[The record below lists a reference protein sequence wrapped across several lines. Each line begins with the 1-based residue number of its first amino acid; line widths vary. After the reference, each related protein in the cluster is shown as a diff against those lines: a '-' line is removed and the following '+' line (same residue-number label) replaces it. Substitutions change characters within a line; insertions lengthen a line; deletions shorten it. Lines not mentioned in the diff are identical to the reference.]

1 MRGYLLDTNIL
12 AYWHDPNS
20 PKHEAVIHRLHS
32 LDSATPLRISAVA
45 WGEIEYGH
53 RCVSPSDTAIQAKFR
68 RFLETRLPRVLDIRK
83 TTAIYYGQLRAKLF
97 DKFAPKGKRK
107 GLRPE
112 QPVDPLTAAKVGIQ
126 ENDLWIAAQA
136 MEHNL
141 VLATHDRITRIR
153 EVAPDLLEIED
164 WTLSVK

>member
-1 MRGYLLDTNIL
+1 M
-12 AYWHDPNS
+12 
-20 PKHEAVIHRLHS
+20 
-32 LDSATPLRISAVA
+32 
-45 WGEIEYGH
+45 
-53 RCVSPSDTAIQAKFR
+53 
-68 RFLETRLPRVLDIRK
+68 LDIRK

>member
-1 MRGYLLDTNIL
+1 VHGYLLDTNIL
-12 AYWHDPNS
+12 DYWRDSNS
-20 PKHEAVIHRLHS
+20 PEHGAVIRR
-32 LDSATPLRISAVA
+32 LDSVDPDAPLTISAVA

-53 RCVSPSDTAIQAKFR
+53 RCVSLSDTPIQAQFR
-68 RFLETRLPRVLDIRK
+68 RFLEERVPRVLDIRK
-83 TTAIYYGQLRAKLF
+83 TTAVYYGQLRKKLF
-97 DKFAPKGKRK
+97 GKFAPRGKKK

-112 QPVDPLTAAKVGIQ
+112 QLVDPLTAAKLGIQ

-141 VLATHDRITRIR
+141 VLVTHDRMTRIR
-153 EVAPDLLEIED
+153 EVVPDLLDIED

>member
-12 AYWHDPNS
+12 DYWHDPNS
-20 PKHEAVIHRLHS
+20 PAHEAVIRRLYS
-32 LDSATPLRISAVA
+32 LDPAAPLRIPAVA

-53 RCVSPSDTAIQAKFR
+53 RCVSPSDTAIQAEFR
-68 RFLETRLPRVLDIRK
+68 RFLETHLPRALDVHK
-83 TTAIYYGQLRAKLF
+83 TTAIYYGQLRARLF
-97 DKFAPKGKRK
+97 DKFAPKGNKK

-112 QPVDPLTAAKVGIQ
+112 QLVDPLTAAELGIQ

-141 VLATHDRITRIR
+141 VLVTHDRMTRIR
-153 EVAPDLLEIED
+153 EVVPDLLAIED
-164 WTLSVK
+164 WTLSLK